1 MSARFDLTDYDRYR
15 IESARRELAKAEQLD
30 MGDDRAMA
38 RTIGRLEVAL
48 QQLLEVF
55 DEAEGGEQR

>member
-1 MSARFDLTDYDRYR
+1 MTGRFDLTEYDRYR
-15 IESARRELAKAEQLD
+15 IAAARRELAKAEQLD
-30 MGDDRAMA
+30 MSDDRAMA

-55 DEAEGGEQR
+55 GEVDGGEQR

>member
-1 MSARFDLTDYDRYR
+1 MSRFEMNGTDRYR
-15 IESARRELAKAEQLD
+15 VGAAREALAGLESLD

-48 QQLLEVF
+48 QQLVEMV
-55 DEAEGGEQR
+55 DEATGGQA

>member
-1 MSARFDLTDYDRYR
+1 MARIGNLTDHDRYR
-15 IESARRELAKAEQLD
+15 IEAARTELAAAGRLD
-30 MGDDRAMA
+30 LSDDRAMA

-55 DEAEGGEQR
+55 DESGEQS